1 MELTKAQYEILQGP
15 IMRYRLTMSER
26 YKVFNDNDEHIAKV
40 LRNDLGINA
49 PLPNCS
55 SCDGL
60 AWSEALFG
68 DLNKLFIEYER
79 IHQGQM

>member
-1 MELTKAQYEILQGP
+1 MELTKAQYEILQEP
-15 IMRYRLTMSER
+15 LMRYRLTMSER
-26 YKVFNDNDEHIAKV
+26 FKVFNDNDIHIANV

-49 PLPNCS
+49 PLPKCS

-79 IHQGQM
+79 IHQS